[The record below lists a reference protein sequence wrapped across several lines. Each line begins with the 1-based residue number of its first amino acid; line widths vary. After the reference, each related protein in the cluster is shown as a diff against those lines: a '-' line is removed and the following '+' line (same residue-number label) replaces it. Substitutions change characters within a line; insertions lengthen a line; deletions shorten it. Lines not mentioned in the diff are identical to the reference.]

1 MVRDG
6 ENGILGLQNTPIR
19 NEAAAFHMRPWK
31 GCHRGTFCEK
41 TLTGELEDLERD
53 EKEYEGDCRCSLS
66 LY

>member
-1 MVRDG
+1 
-6 ENGILGLQNTPIR
+6 
-19 NEAAAFHMRPWK
+19 MRPWK